1 MKMKT
6 KTLTPAQTEKLRLKR
21 EKEIRKWEK
30 EKAKPKQGFYMAFLV
45 FIICVVYVTD
55 EIASQ
60 IGTLMKTEIAT
71 DLLARYGES
80 SIGLLDIAGI
90 VAVPFSLLSL
100 FYKPL
105 ADRYGRKIFLII
117 NTLGMSAAMFVI
129 FLSDN
134 LYVYLAGVCIMSFFI
149 PHDMQVVYI
158 MESAPP
164 KYRATM
170 YSIVKAIA
178 TFGIMLVPLFR
189 RILMTEASEWRMV
202 YLVPAVLGMVIS
214 FIALIF
220 TKETDAFMDSRL
232 RYLRMTDE
240 EREQEKQK
248 KDSQGAQGG
257 FVAAMKFVA
266 HHKQLKWLYVTVALS
281 TIGVLITMQY
291 QAIISYGYAEN
302 YLSQG
307 IFKSLEEALNSVAVN
322 EVTSA
327 LFLFP
332 IGSGLAQLI
341 HGFISDKWGR
351 KCSSVVVAVITIISL
366 VLFSVGSKNAWS
378 PYIVGL
384 FSGASVGAFWSCG
397 DIVGLMVSESAPT
410 NLRSSIIS
418 TQFVAMGVGYVVAY
432 GVGLPLITA
441 LGNSAISKIV
451 LCLAL
456 PGLLLSLV
464 VLITKV
470 KETKGANLGQV
481 TGSEWD

>member
-1 MKMKT
+1 MKT
-6 KTLTPAQTEKLRLKR
+6 KVLTPEKSQRLRLKR

-30 EKAKPKQGFYMAFLV
+30 EKARPQSSFYMSFLV

-71 DLLARYGES
+71 DLLAKYGES
-80 SIGLLDIAGI
+80 SIGLLDIAVMVSI
-90 VAVPFSLLSL
+90 PFSLLSL

-105 ADRYGRKIFLII
+105 ADRYGRKLFLII
-117 NTLGMSAAMFVI
+117 NTFGMSVAMFII
-129 FLSDN
+129 FLSGN
-134 LYVYLAGVCIMSFFI
+134 LYLYLIGVCIMSFFV

-158 MESAPP
+158 METAPP

-170 YSIVKAIA
+170 YSVVKAIA
-178 TFGIMLVPLFR
+178 TFGIMLIPLFR
-189 RILMTEASEWRMV
+189 RIFMTDVSQWRMV
-202 YLVPAVLGMVIS
+202 YLIPAVMGMVIS

-220 TKETDAFMDSRL
+220 TKETDAFIDSRL
-232 RYLRMTDE
+232 HHLRMTDE
-240 EREQEKQK
+240 EREQEKLK

-257 FVAAMKFVA
+257 FIAAVKFVA

-281 TIGVLITMQY
+281 TVGVLITMHY
-291 QAIISYGYAEN
+291 QTIISYGYAEN

-307 IFKSLEEALNSVAVN
+307 LFTSLEEALNSVAVN

-332 IGSGLAQLI
+332 IGSGLAQLA

-351 KCSSVVVAVITIISL
+351 KCSSIVVTVITVISL
-366 VLFSVGSKNAWS
+366 ILFSLGSKQAWS

-397 DIVGLMVSESAPT
+397 DIIALMVSESAPT

-418 TQFVAMGVGYVVAY
+418 TQLIAMGFGYVIAY
-432 GVGLPLITA
+432 GAGLPLITA

-456 PGLLLSLV
+456 PGLLISLI

-470 KETKGANLGQV
+470 KETKGANLQNV

>member
-1 MKMKT
+1 MKNKV
-6 KTLTPAQTEKLRLKR
+6 LTPEQSQRLQNKR

-30 EKAKPKQGFYMAFLV
+30 EKARPQRAYYMAFLV
-45 FIICVVYVTD
+45 FIICVVYITD

-71 DLLARYGES
+71 DLLAKYGES
-80 SIGLLDIAGI
+80 SIGFLDIAGM
-90 VAVPFSLLSL
+90 VAIPFSLLSL

-105 ADRYGRKIFLII
+105 ADRYGRKLFLII
-117 NTLGMSAAMFVI
+117 NTFGMSLAMFII
-129 FLSDN
+129 FLSGN
-134 LYVYLAGVCIMSFFI
+134 LYVYLIGVCVMSFFV

-158 MESAPP
+158 METAPP

-170 YSIVKAIA
+170 YSLVKAVA
-178 TFGIMLVPLFR
+178 TFGIMLVPLLR
-189 RILMTEASEWRMV
+189 RMLMTENSQWRMV
-202 YLVPAVLGMVIS
+202 YLVPAVIGMVIS

-220 TKETDAFMDSRL
+220 TKETDAFIDSRL
-232 RYLRMTDE
+232 RHLKMSDE
-240 EREQEKQK
+240 EREKEKLK

-257 FVAAMKFVA
+257 FVAAVKFVA
-266 HHKQLKWLYVTVALS
+266 HHKQLRWLYVTVALS
-281 TIGVLITMQY
+281 TIGVLITMHY
-291 QAIISYGYAEN
+291 QTIISYGYAEN
-302 YLSQG
+302 YLAQG
-307 IFKSLEEALNSVAVN
+307 LFSSLEKALNSVAVN

-332 IGSGLAQLI
+332 IGSGIAQLV

-366 VLFSVGSKNAWS
+366 VLFSLGSKQGWS

-397 DIVGLMVSESAPT
+397 DIIALMVSESAPT

-418 TQFVAMGVGYVVAY
+418 TQFLAMGFGYIIAY

-451 LCLAL
+451 LYLAL
-456 PGLLLSLV
+456 PGLLISLV
-464 VLITKV
+464 VLIAKV
-470 KETKGANLGQV
+470 KETKGANLHDV

>member
-1 MKMKT
+1 MKT
-6 KTLTPAQTEKLRLKR
+6 KVLTPEKSQRLRLKR

-30 EKAKPKQGFYMAFLV
+30 EKARPQSSFYMSFLV

-71 DLLARYGES
+71 DLLAKYGES
-80 SIGLLDIAGI
+80 SIGLLDIAVMVSI
-90 VAVPFSLLSL
+90 PFSLLSL

-105 ADRYGRKIFLII
+105 ADRYGRKLFLII
-117 NTLGMSAAMFVI
+117 NTFGMSVAMFII
-129 FLSDN
+129 FLSGN
-134 LYVYLAGVCIMSFFI
+134 LYLYLIGVCIMSFFV

-158 MESAPP
+158 METAPS

-170 YSIVKAIA
+170 YSVVKAIA
-178 TFGIMLVPLFR
+178 TFGIMLIPLFR
-189 RILMTEASEWRMV
+189 RIFMTDVSQWRMV
-202 YLVPAVLGMVIS
+202 YLIPAVMGMVIS

-220 TKETDAFMDSRL
+220 TKETDAFIDSRL
-232 RYLRMTDE
+232 HHLRMTDE
-240 EREQEKQK
+240 EREQEKLK

-257 FVAAMKFVA
+257 FIAAVKFVA

-281 TIGVLITMQY
+281 TVGVLITMHY
-291 QAIISYGYAEN
+291 QTIISYGYAEN

-307 IFKSLEEALNSVAVN
+307 LFTSLEEALNSVAVN

-332 IGSGLAQLI
+332 IGSGLAQLA

-351 KCSSVVVAVITIISL
+351 KCSSIVVTVITVISL
-366 VLFSVGSKNAWS
+366 ILFSLGSKQAWS

-397 DIVGLMVSESAPT
+397 DIIALMVSESAPT

-418 TQFVAMGVGYVVAY
+418 TQLIAMGFGYVIAY
-432 GVGLPLITA
+432 GAGLPLITA

-456 PGLLLSLV
+456 PGLLLSLI

-470 KETKGANLGQV
+470 KETKGANLQNV

>member
-1 MKMKT
+1 MKT
-6 KTLTPAQTEKLRLKR
+6 KVLTPEKSQRLRLKR

-30 EKAKPKQGFYMAFLV
+30 EKARPQSSFYMSFLV

-71 DLLARYGES
+71 DLLAKYGES
-80 SIGLLDIAGI
+80 SIGLLDIAVMVSI
-90 VAVPFSLLSL
+90 PFSLLSL

-105 ADRYGRKIFLII
+105 ADRYGRKLFLII
-117 NTLGMSAAMFVI
+117 NTFGMSVAMFII
-129 FLSDN
+129 FLSGN
-134 LYVYLAGVCIMSFFI
+134 LYLYLIGVCIMSFFV

-158 MESAPP
+158 METAPP

-170 YSIVKAIA
+170 YSVVKAIA
-178 TFGIMLVPLFR
+178 TFGIMLIPLFR
-189 RILMTEASEWRMV
+189 RIFMTDASQWRMV
-202 YLVPAVLGMVIS
+202 YLIPAVMGMVIS

-220 TKETDAFMDSRL
+220 TKETDAFIDSRL
-232 RYLRMTDE
+232 HHLRMTDE
-240 EREQEKQK
+240 EREQEKLK

-257 FVAAMKFVA
+257 FIAAVKFVA
-266 HHKQLKWLYVTVALS
+266 HHKQLKWLYATVALS
-281 TIGVLITMQY
+281 TVGVLITMHY
-291 QAIISYGYAEN
+291 QTIISYGYAEN

-307 IFKSLEEALNSVAVN
+307 LFTSLEEALNSVAVN

-332 IGSGLAQLI
+332 IGSGLAQLA

-351 KCSSVVVAVITIISL
+351 KCSSIVVTVITVISL
-366 VLFSVGSKNAWS
+366 ILFSLGSKQAWS

-397 DIVGLMVSESAPT
+397 DIIALMVSESAPT

-418 TQFVAMGVGYVVAY
+418 TQLIAMGFGYVIAY
-432 GVGLPLITA
+432 GAGLPLITA

-456 PGLLLSLV
+456 PGLLISLI

-470 KETKGANLGQV
+470 KETKGANLQNV

>member
-1 MKMKT
+1 MKT
-6 KTLTPAQTEKLRLKR
+6 KVLTPEKSQRLRLKR

-30 EKAKPKQGFYMAFLV
+30 EKARPQSSFYMSFLV

-71 DLLARYGES
+71 DLLAKYGES
-80 SIGLLDIAGI
+80 SIGLLDIAVMVSI
-90 VAVPFSLLSL
+90 PFSLLSL

-105 ADRYGRKIFLII
+105 ADRYGRKLFLII
-117 NTLGMSAAMFVI
+117 NTFGMSVAMFII
-129 FLSDN
+129 FLSGN
-134 LYVYLAGVCIMSFFI
+134 LYLYLIGVCIMSFFV

-158 MESAPP
+158 METAPP

-170 YSIVKAIA
+170 YSVVKAIA
-178 TFGIMLVPLFR
+178 TFGIMLIPLFR
-189 RILMTEASEWRMV
+189 RIFMTDVSQWRMV
-202 YLVPAVLGMVIS
+202 YLIPAVMGMVIS

-220 TKETDAFMDSRL
+220 TKETDAFIDSRL
-232 RYLRMTDE
+232 HHLRMTDE
-240 EREQEKQK
+240 EREQEKLK

-257 FVAAMKFVA
+257 FIAAVKFVA
-266 HHKQLKWLYVTVALS
+266 HHKQLKWLYATVALS
-281 TIGVLITMQY
+281 TVGVLITMHY
-291 QAIISYGYAEN
+291 QTIISYGYAEN

-307 IFKSLEEALNSVAVN
+307 LFTSLEEALNSVAVN

-332 IGSGLAQLI
+332 IGSGLAQLA

-351 KCSSVVVAVITIISL
+351 KCSSIVVTVITVISL
-366 VLFSVGSKNAWS
+366 ILFSLGSKQAWS

-397 DIVGLMVSESAPT
+397 DIIALMVSESAPT

-418 TQFVAMGVGYVVAY
+418 TQLIAMGFGYVIAY

-456 PGLLLSLV
+456 PGLLLSLI

-470 KETKGANLGQV
+470 KETKGANLQNV

>member
-1 MKMKT
+1 MKT
-6 KTLTPAQTEKLRLKR
+6 KVLTPEKSQRLRLKR

-30 EKAKPKQGFYMAFLV
+30 EKARPQSSFYMSFLV

-71 DLLARYGES
+71 DLLAKYGES
-80 SIGLLDIAGI
+80 SIGLLDIAVMVSI
-90 VAVPFSLLSL
+90 PFSLLSL

-105 ADRYGRKIFLII
+105 ADRYGRKLFLII
-117 NTLGMSAAMFVI
+117 NTFGMSVAMFII
-129 FLSDN
+129 FLSGN
-134 LYVYLAGVCIMSFFI
+134 LYLYLIGVCIMSFFV

-158 MESAPP
+158 METAPP

-170 YSIVKAIA
+170 YSVVKAIA
-178 TFGIMLVPLFR
+178 TFGIMLIPLFR
-189 RILMTEASEWRMV
+189 RIFMTDVSQWRMV
-202 YLVPAVLGMVIS
+202 YLIPAVMGMVIS

-220 TKETDAFMDSRL
+220 TKETDAFIDSRL
-232 RYLRMTDE
+232 HHLRMTDE
-240 EREQEKQK
+240 EREQEKLK

-257 FVAAMKFVA
+257 FIAAVKFVA

-281 TIGVLITMQY
+281 TVGVLITMHY
-291 QAIISYGYAEN
+291 QTIISYGYAEN

-307 IFKSLEEALNSVAVN
+307 LFTSLEEALNSVAVN

-332 IGSGLAQLI
+332 IGSGLAQLA

-351 KCSSVVVAVITIISL
+351 KCSSIVVTVITVISL
-366 VLFSVGSKNAWS
+366 ILFSLGSKQAWS

-397 DIVGLMVSESAPT
+397 DIIALMVSESAPT

-418 TQFVAMGVGYVVAY
+418 TQLIAMGFGYVIAY

-456 PGLLLSLV
+456 PGLLLSLI

-470 KETKGANLGQV
+470 KETKGANLQNV

>member
-1 MKMKT
+1 MKT
-6 KTLTPAQTEKLRLKR
+6 KTLTPEKAEKLRLKR
-21 EKEIRKWEK
+21 EKEIIKWEK
-30 EKAKPKQGFYMAFLV
+30 EKKRPQHSFYMAFLV

-71 DLLARYGES
+71 DLLSKYGES
-80 SIGLLDIAGI
+80 SIGLLDIAGM
-90 VAVPFSLLSL
+90 VAIPFSVLSL

-105 ADRYGRKIFLII
+105 ADRYGRKLFLII
-117 NTLGMSAAMFVI
+117 NTLGMSVAMFII
-129 FLSDN
+129 FLSGN
-134 LYVYLAGVCIMSFFI
+134 IYLYLMGVCIMSFFI

-158 MESAPP
+158 METAPP

-170 YSIVKAIA
+170 YSIVKSIA

-189 RILMTEASEWRMV
+189 RMFMTDASQWRMV

-214 FIALIF
+214 FVALIF
-220 TKETDAFMDSRL
+220 TKETDAFIDSRL

-240 EREQEKQK
+240 ERAQEKLK
-248 KDSQGAQGG
+248 KDAQGEQGG

-266 HHKQLKWLYVTVALS
+266 HHKQLRWLYVTVALS
-281 TIGVLITMQY
+281 TIGILITMQY

-307 IFKSLEEALNSVAVN
+307 IFASLEEALNNVAIN

-332 IGSGLAQLI
+332 VGSGLAQLV

-351 KCSSVVVAVITIISL
+351 KASSIVVATITIITL
-366 VLFSVGSKNAWS
+366 VLFSVGAKNAWS
-378 PYIVGL
+378 PYLVGL

-397 DIVGLMVSESAPT
+397 DIIVLMVSESAPT

-418 TQFVAMGVGYVVAY
+418 TQFIAMGVGYAIAY
-432 GVGLPLITA
+432 GIGLPLIAT

-451 LCLAL
+451 LGLAL
-456 PGLLLSLV
+456 PGLILSLV
-464 VLITKV
+464 VLVTKV
-470 KETKGANLGQV
+470 KETKGANLEQV

>member
-1 MKMKT
+1 MKS
-6 KTLTPAQTEKLRLKR
+6 KTLTYAQAEKLSLKR

-30 EKAKPKQGFYMAFLV
+30 EKTRPQGHFYMAFLV

-60 IGTLMKTEIAT
+60 IGTLMKLEIAS
-71 DLLARYGES
+71 DLLAKYGES
-80 SIGLLDIAGI
+80 SIGFLDIAGMVKI
-90 VAVPFSLLSL
+90 PFSILALL
-100 FYKPL
+100 YKPL
-105 ADRYGRKIFLII
+105 ADRYGRKFFLIV
-117 NTLGMSAAMFVI
+117 NTLGMSVAMFII
-129 FLSDN
+129 FLSGN
-134 LYVYLAGVCIMSFFI
+134 LYIYLIGVCIMSFFI

-158 MESAPP
+158 METAPP

-178 TFGIMLVPLFR
+178 TVGIMLVPLFR
-189 RILMTEASEWRMV
+189 RMFMTDVSQWRMV
-202 YLVPAVLGMVIS
+202 YLIPAVLGMVIS
-214 FIALIF
+214 FVALVT
-220 TKETDAFMDSRL
+220 TKETDAFIDSRL

-240 EREQEKQK
+240 ERKQEKLK
-248 KDSQGAQGG
+248 KDAQGAQGG
-257 FVAAMKFVA
+257 FIAALKFVV
-266 HHKQLKWLYVTVALS
+266 HHKQLRWLYVTVALS
-281 TIGVLITMQY
+281 TVGVLITEQY
-291 QAIISYGYAEN
+291 QPIISYGFVEN

-307 IFKSLEEALNSVAVN
+307 LFKTLEEATNSVSVN

-332 IGSGLAQLI
+332 IGSGLAQLV

-351 KCSSVVVAVITIISL
+351 KASSIVVATITIVTL
-366 VLFSVGSKNAWS
+366 VLFSVGAKNAWS
-378 PYIVGL
+378 PYLVGL

-397 DIVGLMVSESAPT
+397 DIIVLMVSESAPT

-418 TQFVAMGVGYVVAY
+418 TQFVALGIGYAIAY
-432 GVGLPLITA
+432 GVGLPLITT

-451 LCLAL
+451 LGLAL
-456 PGLLLSLV
+456 PGLILSLV

-470 KETKGANLGQV
+470 KETKGANLEQI